1 MLKTVGGFS
10 FCTVW
15 VCLPAV
21 IIWNMLT
28 KKETYKPYDT
38 TKIESQIRDKQIRK
52 INKLMQL
59 FKVNA
64 SEIKFVYT

>member
-1 MLKTVGGFS
+1 
-10 FCTVW
+10 
-15 VCLPAV
+15 
-21 IIWNMLT
+21 MLT

-64 SEIKFVYT
+64 SEIKFISI